1 MSNVETKLPDE
12 FGLPSIEQVS
22 KPAEV
27 VEIKRGKV
35 IHPRAKTQHSAGELA
50 VNASVDTG
58 LIPKAKTKE
67 KSLAYEDTPF
77 ARLQR
82 LFKHSEEVNAAVHE
96 ATKDSRHQTTFRE
109 DDGLSTYLNNAGSY
123 SHPEKEAVIKLF
135 QDIEPGIEILKK
147 VADKDVAELP
157 PEDQE
162 VLIKA
167 AIAHE
172 IMAVTNLK
180 LVVSIARKYS
190 KYTDRVPM
198 DDLIQEGN
206 FGLLHTISKFD
217 YRKGFRFSTYATWWI
232 RQAIERGIASQ
243 SRTIRVTQRVHDDAN
258 VIRQVTTEFMIDNGR
273 LPTVDELVEFSG
285 IKKHL
290 IPITKARGSYY
301 YSSLDAPLNSDGDS
315 VTTLGDVVGYDRENP
330 GIDSSI
336 NLMSARDELQR
347 LFDRA
352 NDLSDELRVL
362 IAMRNG
368 LPLEPFKDLVFIRQE
383 DEEFIRT
390 SVREIID
397 AMPDNGIYSL
407 ELCAS
412 LFGYRQEYIAR
423 KERRIL
429 ARLRK
434 AADFLAQ
441 ED

>member
-1 MSNVETKLPDE
+1 
-12 FGLPSIEQVS
+12 
-22 KPAEV
+22 
-27 VEIKRGKV
+27 
-35 IHPRAKTQHSAGELA
+35 
-50 VNASVDTG
+50 
-58 LIPKAKTKE
+58 
-67 KSLAYEDTPF
+67 
-77 ARLQR
+77 
-82 LFKHSEEVNAAVHE
+82 
-96 ATKDSRHQTTFRE
+96 
-109 DDGLSTYLNNAGSY
+109 
-123 SHPEKEAVIKLF
+123 
-135 QDIEPGIEILKK
+135 
-147 VADKDVAELP
+147 
-157 PEDQE
+157 
-162 VLIKA
+162 
-167 AIAHE
+167 
-172 IMAVTNLK
+172 MAVTNLK

-206 FGLLHTISKFD
+206 FGLLHTISIFD
-217 YRKGFRFSTYATWWI
+217 FRIGFRFSTYATWWI